1 MLSRTADHLFW
12 MARYMERAENTAR
25 LLDVNLQNLLLPQ
38 DAIDDEEDADN
49 ARLLAG
55 SFNDEAGWRATL
67 RISELEPAFNR
78 KHARATR
85 ANVLDFVVRDRE
97 NPSSIACCLAAAREN
112 ARAVRGTLTTELW
125 ETVNST
131 WLEFPRI
138 LELLERDPAHLFEW
152 VKVRSHLSRGVS
164 FGTLFQDDAFYFT
177 RLGLFLERAD
187 NTARILDVRFH
198 EAVRAD
204 RAGADSHP
212 TDFYYWSA
220 VLRSVSGFEIYRKV
234 YRDVI
239 TPERVVELLMLNAHM
254 PRSLLASLTGVC
266 ENLATLSNAQSG
278 DVERYAG
285 KLQAELKY
293 TDIQQIHQQGLHP
306 VLTAFLERV
315 SVLGNKISQTFLIP
329 LAA

>member
-38 DAIDDEEDADN
+38 DAIDDEEDADT
-49 ARLLAG
+49 ARLHSG
-55 SFNDEAGWRATL
+55 GFDDEGGWRATL

-85 ANVLDFVVRDRE
+85 ANVLDFVVRDRD

-131 WLEFPRI
+131 WLDFPRM
-138 LELLERDPAHLFEW
+138 LDLLERDPAHLFEW

-198 EAVRAD
+198 EAVRPERPDA
-204 RAGADSHP
+204 SHP

-254 PRSLLASLTGVC
+254 PRSLLSSLTGVC

-278 DVERYAG
+278 EVERYAG

-293 TDIQQIHQQGLHP
+293 TDIQQVQQQGLHP
-306 VLTAFLERV
+306 VLTEFLERV
-315 SVLGNKISQTFLIP
+315 NVLGNKISQTFLIP
-329 LAA
+329 LAV

>member
-38 DAIDDEEDADN
+38 DVIDDEDDN
-49 ARLLAG
+49 APISLAG
-55 SFNDEAGWRATL
+55 LNDEAGWRATL

-78 KHARATR
+78 KHSRATR
-85 ANVLDFVVRDRE
+85 ANVLDFVVRDRD

-131 WLEFPRI
+131 WLEFPRMI
-138 LELLERDPAHLFEW
+138 DLLEHDPAHLFEW

-198 EAVRAD
+198 EAVRTD
-204 RAGADSHP
+204 RAGPDASHP

-285 KLQAELKY
+285 KLHAELKY
-293 TDIQQIHQQGLHP
+293 TDIQQIQQQGLHP
-306 VLTAFLERV
+306 VLTEFLERV

>member
-1 MLSRTADHLFW
+1 
-12 MARYMERAENTAR
+12 
-25 LLDVNLQNLLLPQ
+25 
-38 DAIDDEEDADN
+38 
-49 ARLLAG
+49 
-55 SFNDEAGWRATL
+55 
-67 RISELEPAFNR
+67 
-78 KHARATR
+78 
-85 ANVLDFVVRDRE
+85 
-97 NPSSIACCLAAAREN
+97 
-112 ARAVRGTLTTELW
+112 VRGTLTTELW

-131 WLEFPRI
+131 WLEFPRM
-138 LELLERDPAHLFEW
+138 LDLLERDPAHLFEW

-204 RAGADSHP
+204 RPDASHP

-293 TDIQQIHQQGLHP
+293 TDIQQVQQQGLHP
-306 VLTAFLERV
+306 VLTEFLERV
-315 SVLGNKISQTFLIP
+315 SMLGNKISQTFLIP